1 MAKDKPKPNLR
12 CNKCRAQTECVS
24 LKDTL
29 NEMRC
34 GLNGGHIDDSCKI
47 NLTLDGKAVFGIHKL
62 DKNGKPIIEKPPKED
77 PPKDGPPAESETSE
91 TAESDAK

>member
-1 MAKDKPKPNLR
+1 MAKDNTKPKPNLR

-24 LKDTL
+24 LKQTL

-62 DKNGKPIIEKPPKED
+62 DKNGKPIIEKPKED
-77 PPKDGPPAESETSE
+77 PPAESGTPEP
-91 TAESDAK
+91 AKSDVK